1 MAPQHETIF
10 IDGPAGPLQA
20 IFWAPPH
27 EARPPLAAL
36 VCHPHPLYG
45 GHMHNKV
52 VYHTAKTLHGYGL
65 PVLRFN
71 FRGVGESAGVY
82 DHGNGEADDVA
93 AGLDRLAA
101 EFPSLPLLVAG
112 FSFGSWVG
120 MRVGCSDAR
129 VAELVGLGLPVND
142 AALNFDYLRNCGKPK
157 LLLMGAND
165 QYADREKV
173 AALAAAI
180 PGSDTG
186 DTLLVFIPEADHF
199 FTGRLDEMT
208 RALAEWLIQR
218 HPDLDPQGSPRQD
231 L

>member
-1 MAPQHETIF
+1 MGPRHETIF

-20 IFWAPPH
+20 IFWTPPPSF
-27 EARPPLAAL
+27 RPPLAAV

-52 VYHTAKTLHGYGL
+52 VYHTAKTLHAYGL

-82 DHGNGEADDVA
+82 DHGNGEAGDVVA
-93 AGLDRLAA
+93 ALNRLTA
-101 EFPSLPLLVAG
+101 EFPGTPLLVAG

-129 VAELVGLGLPVND
+129 VTELVGLGLPVND
-142 AALNFDYLRNCGKPK
+142 AALNFDYLRTCAKPK

-165 QYADREKV
+165 QYADRGNV
-173 AALAAAI
+173 TALAATI
-180 PGSDTG
+180 PGHDTG
-186 DTLLVFIPEADHF
+186 ETRLVFVTEADHF
-199 FTGRLDEMT
+199 FTGRLDQMT
-208 RALAEWLIQR
+208 RTLSEWIVDR
-218 HPDLDPQGSPRQD
+218 HPELGQKS
-231 L
+231 